1 MNDELIKQFKTAH
14 QSILVT
20 IDQINPMTRSYRQ
33 AKPFIRD
40 LQTKLLAHFERQND
54 SLFKPLEEFHAEH
67 RPSAKMIEF
76 LRYDLKDIKIKLLVF
91 FDRHSGEIND
101 IYNRSFPKDFTEFSQ
116 AVIGRIKVEEDFLL
130 PLLKLAKELKKKNGG
145 K

>member
-1 MNDELIKQFKTAH
+1 MADDLIKQFKLAH

-20 IDQINPMTRSYRQ
+20 IDQINPIIRSYRQ

-40 LQTKLLAHFERQND
+40 LQAKLLAHFERQNN
-54 SLFKPLEEFHAEH
+54 SLFKPIEEFYADH

-76 LRYDLKDIKIKLLVF
+76 LRYDLKDIKIKLLIF
-91 FDRHSGEIND
+91 FDRHSGEIDD
-101 IYNRSFPKDFTEFSQ
+101 ICSRSFPKDFTEFSQ
-116 AVIGRIKVEEDFLL
+116 AVIGRMKVEEDFLL
-130 PLLKLAKELKKKNGG
+130 PLLKLVKEFKKKNGG

>member
-1 MNDELIKQFKTAH
+1 MPDDLIRQFKVAH

-20 IDQINPMTRSYRQ
+20 IDQINQNIRSYSK

-40 LQTKLLAHFERQND
+40 LQAKLLAHFERQND
-54 SLFKPLEEFHAEH
+54 SLFKPLEGFHADH

-76 LRYDLKDIKIKLLVF
+76 LRYDLKDIKIKLLIF

-101 IYNRSFPKDFTEFSQ
+101 MCNRSFPKDFTEFSQ

-130 PLLKLAKELKKKNGG
+130 PLLKLVKEFKKKNGG